1 MKIHNGRNHIY
12 GENFKLKLCMCA
24 QSMALGT
31 RTKLPLEILIRST
44 ISAIHKFW
52 KNILESSLNVSETT
66 ARSPASRSPAPRS
79 PVNTFRSPAS
89 TSWRTFFRSPASTS
103 RATRSPTLRSLD
115 SDLQLS
121 DPQLLY
127 DQLPLADSQ
136 IPKLQ
141 ISLPHPK
148 TNSFLYQIPILQNSK
163 LCHHN
168 CPIFPH
174 CANNCV

>member
-89 TSWRTFFRSPASTS
+89 TSWRTFFRPPASTS
-103 RATRSPTLRSLD
+103 RATWSPTLRSPGFRSPAFRSPTSIWPASTCRQPD
-115 SDLQLS
+115 SKTPDFAAASKDQQFPVPDPHITELKALP
-121 DPQLLY
+121 PQLPN
-127 DQLPLADSQ
+127 LP
-136 IPKLQ
+136 P
-141 ISLPHPK
+141 
-148 TNSFLYQIPILQNSK
+148 
-163 LCHHN
+163 LCQ
-168 CPIFPH
+168 
-174 CANNCV
+174 